1 MDRTNFY
8 AEQGGQIYD
17 VGVLTKVNEESSEFN
32 VSNCQVRGGYIV
44 LVGSAEGSF
53 SVGDQ
58 VNQKFDEDRKQLIM
72 KNHTGTHVLNYA
84 LRKVLVDSDQKGSLV
99 APDRMRFDFT
109 NKAAMT
115 VKQVKEAEQYAQQL
129 IDSKGQVYAKNSPLG
144 DAKKIKGLRA
154 MFDETYPDPVR
165 VVAVG
170 TPVEQLLQNPD
181 AEEGQNTTV
190 EFCGGT

>member
-1 MDRTNFY
+1 M
-8 AEQGGQIYD
+8 EGEGGGQIYD
-17 VGVLTKVNEESSEFN
+17 VGVLTKVNDESNEFN

-44 LVGSAEGSF
+44 LVGSSEGNF
-53 SVGDQ
+53 KIGDD
-58 VNQKFDEDRKQLIM
+58 VNQRFDEDRKQLIM

-84 LRKVLVDSDQKGSLV
+84 LRKVLADSDQKGSLV

-115 VKQVKEAEQYAQQL
+115 SEQVKQAEEYAQQL
-129 IDSKGQVYAKNSPLG
+129 INTKGQVYAKNSPLA
-144 DAKKIKGLRA
+144 DAKKINGLRA

-181 AEEGQNTTV
+181 APEGQNTTV